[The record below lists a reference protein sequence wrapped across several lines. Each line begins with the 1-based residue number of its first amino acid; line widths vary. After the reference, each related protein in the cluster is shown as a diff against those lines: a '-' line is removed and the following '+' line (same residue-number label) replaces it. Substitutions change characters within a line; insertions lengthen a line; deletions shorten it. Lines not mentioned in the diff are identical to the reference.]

1 MTTPARKPGPAA
13 FHARRRGRKKTYA
26 RLEKGGIFLAMQPSP
41 IAARPRVLF
50 RPPARARPRSGL
62 FPRSVLVLGGC
73 RSGKTAWAEALGLE
87 WAGKTAGHGSSR
99 HPVYIATALAGDNDP
114 GMQARIARHRA
125 LRDPAWRTLE
135 APLDLP
141 EALAGILAGIPAEKA
156 KPSASA
162 AFRPQVV
169 LIDCITVWLA
179 NLMAAGHD
187 QTAILERTDR
197 LAELLRDPPCPVL
210 LVSNETGL
218 GVAPSTALGNQ
229 FRDLAGLVNQKLVK
243 SCGDVYLIVSGLPQQ
258 LKSVSETSARRKF
271 RPCRVCT

>member
-1 MTTPARKPGPAA
+1 MKPSA
-13 FHARRRGRKKTYA
+13 
-26 RLEKGGIFLAMQPSP
+26 
-41 IAARPRVLF
+41 IAARPRGLF
-50 RPPARARPRSGL
+50 RPPARARPRFGL

-73 RSGKTAWAEALGLE
+73 RSGKTAWAEALGLD
-87 WAGKTAGHGSSR
+87 WAGKPAGPAGNGSR
-99 HPVYIATALAGDNDP
+99 HPVYIATALADDGDP
-114 GMQARIARHRA
+114 AMQTRIARHRA

-141 EALAGILAGIPAEKA
+141 EVLAQVLAGALAGTFAPPHG
-156 KPSASA
+156 A
-162 AFRPQVV
+162 AFRPQVA

-243 SCGDVYLIVSGLPQQ
+243 SCGDVYLIISGLPQQ
-258 LKSVSETSARRKF
+258 L
-271 RPCRVCT
+271 

>member
-1 MTTPARKPGPAA
+1 MTALPAI
-13 FHARRRGRKKTYA
+13 ART
-26 RLEKGGIFLAMQPSP
+26 
-41 IAARPRVLF
+41 RVLF
-50 RPPARARPRSGL
+50 RPPARARPRSGT

-73 RSGKTAWAEALGLE
+73 RSGKTAWAESVGLK
-87 WAGKTAGHGSSR
+87 WAGRPAGRHGSGL
-99 HPVYIATALAGDNDP
+99 VYIATALAGDNDP

-141 EALAGILAGIPAEKA
+141 EALAEVLARGLADKA
-156 KPSASA
+156 GYNSGA

-179 NLMAAGHD
+179 NLMAAGHA
-187 QTAILERTDR
+187 QTAILERVDR
-197 LAELLRDPPCPVL
+197 LAELLRDPPCLIL

-258 LKSVSETSARRKF
+258 LKSVSETLARRKF

>member
-1 MTTPARKPGPAA
+1 MKS
-13 FHARRRGRKKTYA
+13 
-26 RLEKGGIFLAMQPSP
+26 PST
-41 IAARPRVLF
+41 AARPRVLF
-50 RPPARARPRSGL
+50 RPPARVRPCSGP

-87 WAGKTAGHGSSR
+87 WTKKPAGPAKNDSQR
-99 HPVYIATALAGDNDP
+99 PVYIATALAENNDP
-114 GMQARIARHRA
+114 AMRARIARHRA

-141 EALAGILAGIPAEKA
+141 EVLAKVLAGALAGTFTPPHG
-156 KPSASA
+156 A
-162 AFRPQVV
+162 AFRPQVA

-187 QTAILERTDR
+187 QPAILERADR

-218 GVAPSTALGNQ
+218 GVAPSTPLGNQ
-229 FRDLAGLVNQKLVK
+229 FRDIAGLVNQKLVK
-243 SCGDVYLIVSGLPQQ
+243 SCAEVYLIISGLPQQ
-258 LKSVSETSARRKF
+258 LKSASGTF
-271 RPCRVCT
+271 